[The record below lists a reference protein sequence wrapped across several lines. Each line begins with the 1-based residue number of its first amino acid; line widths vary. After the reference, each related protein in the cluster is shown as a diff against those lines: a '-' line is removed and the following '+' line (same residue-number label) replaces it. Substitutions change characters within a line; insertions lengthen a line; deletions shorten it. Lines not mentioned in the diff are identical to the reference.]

1 MLSDFFLKEESE
13 LFIGLLLLVF
23 HKDRRVV
30 NQLFHIIL
38 SAVANKTQVI
48 LGLIRLGSLR
58 NQPLQRIVASIST
71 FKNKLT
77 LLINFVYA

>member
-38 SAVANKTQVI
+38 SAVANKTPKQRVKAKLRDDRHPAMRYLLPQI
-48 LGLIRLGSLR
+48 YPRL
-58 NQPLQRIVASIST
+58 QID
-71 FKNKLT
+71 
-77 LLINFVYA
+77 YAERLAVR